1 MSSFFGV
8 LPVVPTPFSLDGS
21 VDTESLKNT
30 VVYAIECGVTAIVYP
45 GVASEDIQLSSDER
59 TLCVE
64 LVTTAAAGRIKVIAG
79 VNSRDPGEMVR
90 LAGRMKQFG
99 VDGIMAMAVPAMA
112 ERGYAHWF
120 QEISD
125 ATGGL
130 PIILQNL
137 FAPRGA
143 DLSAQEM
150 LDLAGRVEAIRYVKE
165 EGIPSGPKVTAL
177 VAGLGDILD
186 GVIGG
191 GGARYVF
198 EELERGVVATMP
210 AIELLELHVALME
223 AYMKGEREEA
233 FDLYQRSLPILLT
246 QAPYRMRLT
255 KLVLKDRGFI
265 KTDLVREALPEIDD
279 LSKELI
285 LEMYRKLDLVKD
297 SVCA

>member
-1 MSSFFGV
+1 MCSFVGV
-8 LPVVPTPFSLDGS
+8 LPVVPTPFSADGS
-21 VDTESLKNT
+21 VDTESLKNI
-30 VVYAIECGVTAIVYP
+30 VAYAIDCGVSAIVYP
-45 GVASEDIQLSSDER
+45 GVASEDVQLSSDER

-64 LVTTAAAGRIKVIAG
+64 LVTKAAASRIKVIAG
-79 VNSRDPGEMVR
+79 VNSRDPAEMVS
-90 LAGRMKQFG
+90 LAGSMKQFG

-150 LDLAGRVEAIRYVKE
+150 LDLAGQVEAIRYVKE
-165 EGIPSGPKVTAL
+165 EGIPSGPKVSAMA
-177 VAGLGDILD
+177 AGVGDILD

-191 GGARYVF
+191 GGARYVY

-210 AIELLELHVALME
+210 AIELLELHVALMA
-223 AYMKGEREEA
+223 AYMNGRREEA
-233 FDLYQRSLPILLT
+233 FELYQRSLPILLT

-255 KLVLKDRGFI
+255 KLILKDRGFI
-265 KTDLVREALPEIDD
+265 NTDLVREPLPELDD
-279 LSKELI
+279 VSKALI

-297 SVCA
+297 PACA